1 MNHKSVENTNGPQA
15 HLLLQFAES
24 QTSLFRQ
31 VDFVKLLDEI
41 SWVNMQKPDRLPVNE
56 PLMHFPVQYWPQS
69 WSPDTSMVRKD
80 FSACQLLLVWS
91 WTSLWGCVYVYIC
104 AAAFSGSLPY
114 FIRKLGD
121 RKEGY
126 KGRRSDENIRL
137 PQISPS
143 DKAKLFEASY
153 IPSASWITLLH
164 LQTPPKSS
172 LFSRTENLGCEA
184 ALMIE
189 IQ

>member
-1 MNHKSVENTNGPQA
+1 MGLRHIYCLGLQKAKPAYLGKWILYNCLMKSP
-15 HLLLQFAES
+15 
-24 QTSLFRQ
+24 
-31 VDFVKLLDEI
+31 DY
-41 SWVNMQKPDRLPVNE
+41 MQKPDRLPVNE
-56 PLMHFPVQYWPQS
+56 PLMHFPVQYWPQPC
-69 WSPDTSMVRKD
+69 SPDTSTVRKD
-80 FSACQLLLVWS
+80 FAACQPLLVWG
-91 WTSLWGCVYVYIC
+91 WTSLWGCVYIYIC
-104 AAAFSGSLPY
+104 AVALYGSLPY

-121 RKEGY
+121 KKEGY

-172 LFSRTENLGCEA
+172 WQLSSPGQR
-184 ALMIE
+184 I
-189 IQ
+189 

>member
-1 MNHKSVENTNGPQA
+1 MGLRHIYCLGLQKAKPAYLGKWILYNCLMKSP
-15 HLLLQFAES
+15 
-24 QTSLFRQ
+24 
-31 VDFVKLLDEI
+31 DY
-41 SWVNMQKPDRLPVNE
+41 MQKPDRLPVNE
-56 PLMHFPVQYWPQS
+56 PLMHFPVQCWPQPC
-69 WSPDTSMVRKD
+69 SPDTSTVRKD
-80 FSACQLLLVWS
+80 FSACQPLLVWG
-91 WTSLWGCVYVYIC
+91 WTSLWGCVYIYIC
-104 AAAFSGSLPY
+104 AVALYGSLPY

-172 LFSRTENLGCEA
+172 WQLSSPGQR
-184 ALMIE
+184 I
-189 IQ
+189 